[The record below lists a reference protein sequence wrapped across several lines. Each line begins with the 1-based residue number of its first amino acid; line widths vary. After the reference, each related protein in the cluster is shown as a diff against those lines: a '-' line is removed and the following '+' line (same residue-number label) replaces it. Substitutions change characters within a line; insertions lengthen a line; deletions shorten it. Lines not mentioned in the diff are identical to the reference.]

1 MNSNWTTCCI
11 VTVFLPVLVV
21 FCGTWDHG
29 MEQQSVISMYS
40 SINIVLFVFINLLD
54 DYTMHRVQNILHSL
68 HCIV

>member
-1 MNSNWTTCCI
+1 
-11 VTVFLPVLVV
+11 
-21 FCGTWDHG
+21 

>member
-1 MNSNWTTCCI
+1 
-11 VTVFLPVLVV
+11 
-21 FCGTWDHG
+21 

-40 SINIVLFVFINLLD
+40 SINIVFINLLD